1 MLSSAATGV
10 KHMATSAALLVPSVL
25 MLVWVAAT
33 VWALPWDQR
42 PRGGAKLVQLLGWR
56 GKLKR
61 Q

>member
-1 MLSSAATGV
+1 
-10 KHMATSAALLVPSVL
+10 MATSAALLVPSVL